1 MKVAEPMKRTADP
14 LDRFNCAPVMFRR
27 HADTSEHA

>member
-14 LDRFNCAPVMFRR
+14 LDRFNCGPVMFSGAAPTLRN
-27 HADTSEHA
+27 A